1 MKKPT
6 DIMQAALDH
15 SFQRCEELERN
26 SASGWVDTEFGRV
39 QVNIVIADG
48 RATIRNRQ
56 FRKTWELNGKRISAA
71 KLQLTLST

>member
-1 MKKPT
+1 
-6 DIMQAALDH
+6 MQAALDH